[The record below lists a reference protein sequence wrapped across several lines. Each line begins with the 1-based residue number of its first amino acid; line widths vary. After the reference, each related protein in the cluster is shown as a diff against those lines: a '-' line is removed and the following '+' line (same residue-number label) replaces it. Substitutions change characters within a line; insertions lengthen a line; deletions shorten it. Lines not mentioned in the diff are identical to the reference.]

1 MIWLLSPERV
11 ADPSLILYAPI
22 RVWLDELSYR
32 IQKRESDARNTV
44 EWLVELG
51 VVEGVGNGRARRYML
66 SSKMYALSGNEAGH
80 TRQHGMTTLQEK
92 DIILRH
98 LESFSRISRADVVE
112 LCRCDSNHAYYL
124 LKLLLQD
131 GKIKKIPCSPKPEGR
146 RASIGSAR
154 CGVRRIF
161 FPGAGPRAGGLGSSE
176 RP

>member
-1 MIWLLSPERV
+1 MDKMMPVDALIVLATLRHERR
-11 ADPSLILYAPI
+11 AT
-22 RVWLDELSYR
+22 LDELSRR

-112 LCRCDSNHAYYL
+112 LGAICRCGAFRTRLHLRRLRRSMVFCRVVRMIGCAIL
-124 LKLLLQD
+124 LRHRWRLS
-131 GKIKKIPCSPKPEGR
+131 CCR
-146 RASIGSAR
+146 W
-154 CGVRRIF
+154 
-161 FPGAGPRAGGLGSSE
+161 
-176 RP
+176 

>member
-1 MIWLLSPERV
+1 MLVTEERRMDKMMPV
-11 ADPSLILYAPI
+11 DALIVLATL
-22 RVWLDELSYR
+22 RHERRATLDELSHR

-66 SSKMYALSGNEAGH
+66 SSKMYALSGNEAGY

-112 LCRCDSNHAYYL
+112 LCRCDRNHAYYL

-131 GKIKKIPCSPKPEGR
+131 GIIKKI
-146 RASIGSAR
+146 GSGKSAYYAQR
-154 CGVRRIF
+154 
-161 FPGAGPRAGGLGSSE
+161 
-176 RP
+176 